1 MANRILEWM
10 PGLMRRT
17 IRFVLPVH
25 CSICD
30 SLLTDDPTPHFC
42 AGCWSTI
49 ALMPAGRCSRCD
61 RPFLSAIAT
70 AYSPNHVCHTCV
82 NRPPSYT
89 RAWTLYPYTTPLR
102 DAICLFKYRGKV
114 SLASPL
120 ASLMVERLPLLD
132 RVSVIMPV
140 PLHSDRLRQRE
151 FNQSLLL
158 ADQIGRVLG
167 IPVSYTNL
175 IRTTSSQA
183 QTSLSRKSR
192 LRNLRGA
199 FTVRYPHE
207 IRKQRVLLID
217 DVFTTGTTV
226 NECAKSL
233 RKAGSSDVLV
243 LTLGRTLDPDFI
255 PDHIHVQ
262 TQSHFE
268 PFGV

>member
-1 MANRILEWM
+1 
-10 PGLMRRT
+10 
-17 IRFVLPVH
+17 
-25 CSICD
+25 
-30 SLLTDDPTPHFC
+30 
-42 AGCWSTI
+42 
-49 ALMPAGRCSRCD
+49 
-61 RPFLSAIAT
+61 
-70 AYSPNHVCHTCV
+70 
-82 NRPPSYT
+82 
-89 RAWTLYPYTTPLR
+89 
-102 DAICLFKYRGKV
+102 
-114 SLASPL
+114 
-120 ASLMVERLPLLD
+120 MVERLPLLD

-140 PLHSDRLRQRE
+140 PLHCERLRQRE

-192 LRNLRGA
+192 LKNLRGA

-243 LTLGRTLDPDFI
+243 LTLGRTLDPDFL
-255 PDHIHVQ
+255 PDRIHVQ

-268 PFGV
+268 LSGV

>member
-1 MANRILEWM
+1 
-10 PGLMRRT
+10 
-17 IRFVLPVH
+17 
-25 CSICD
+25 
-30 SLLTDDPTPHFC
+30 
-42 AGCWSTI
+42 
-49 ALMPAGRCSRCD
+49 
-61 RPFLSAIAT
+61 
-70 AYSPNHVCHTCV
+70 
-82 NRPPSYT
+82 
-89 RAWTLYPYTTPLR
+89 
-102 DAICLFKYRGKV
+102 
-114 SLASPL
+114 
-120 ASLMVERLPLLD
+120 MVERLPLLN
-132 RVSVIMPV
+132 RVNVIMPV
-140 PLHSDRLRQRE
+140 PLHGERLRQRE

-158 ADQIGRVLG
+158 ADQVGRVLG

-192 LRNLRGA
+192 LKNLRGA

-255 PDHIHVQ
+255 PDRIHVQ

>member
-1 MANRILEWM
+1 MGNRILEWM
-10 PGLMRRT
+10 PSLVRRT
-17 IRFVLPVH
+17 IRFVLPAH
-25 CSICD
+25 CSICGC
-30 SLLTDDPTPHFC
+30 LLTGDPTPHFC

-49 ALMPAGRCSRCD
+49 ALMPAARCSRCD
-61 RPFLSAIAT
+61 RPFPSTIAT
-70 AYSPNHVCHTCV
+70 AYSPSHVCYTCAEH
-82 NRPPSYT
+82 PPSYT

-102 DAICLFKYRGKV
+102 EAICLFKYRGKV

-120 ASLMVERLPLLD
+120 ATLMVERLPLLD

-140 PLHSDRLRQRE
+140 PLHSERLRQRE

-175 IRTTSSQA
+175 IRTIPSPA
-183 QTSLSRKSR
+183 QTTLSRKSR
-192 LRNLRGA
+192 LKNLRGA
-199 FTVRYPHE
+199 FVVRYPDE
-207 IRKQRVLLID
+207 IKKQRVLLID

-243 LTLGRTLDPDFI
+243 LTLGRTLDRDLI
-255 PDHIHVQ
+255 P
-262 TQSHFE
+262 
-268 PFGV
+268 

>member
-1 MANRILEWM
+1 MGRRISEWM

-25 CSICD
+25 CSICG

-42 AGCWSTI
+42 TGCWRTVVR
-49 ALMPAGRCSRCD
+49 MPSPRCSRCD
-61 RPFLSAIAT
+61 RPFPSAVAT
-70 AYSPNHVCHTCV
+70 AYSPNHVCQPCLM
-82 NRPPSYT
+82 RPPSYT
-89 RAWTLYPYTTPLR
+89 RAWTLYPYRSPLR

-114 SLASPL
+114 SLASAL
-120 ASLMVERLPLLD
+120 GTLMTEQLPFLGRLD
-132 RVSVIMPV
+132 VIIPV
-140 PLHSDRLRQRE
+140 PLHRERLRQRE

-158 ADQIGRVLG
+158 ADHIGRVLG

-175 IRTTSSQA
+175 IRTTPSPP
-183 QTSLSRKSR
+183 QTTLSKKSR
-192 LRNLRGA
+192 LKNLRGA
-199 FTVRYPHE
+199 FALQYPDE
-207 IRKQRVLLID
+207 IIKKRVLLID

-243 LTLGRTLDPDFI
+243 LTLGRTLDLDLI
-255 PDHIHVQ
+255 PDRLQVPHRR
-262 TQSHFE
+262 HFE